1 MDGIWLIVTALI
13 AFGVTAVSGI
23 WLVPYLRRLKY
34 GQTILD
40 IGPKWHKNK
49 QGTPTMGGLM
59 FIMGILVA
67 VAVGYITA
75 VVSQD
80 WVSHPEYVGAGER
93 VFYGMVMALLF
104 GALGF
109 LDDYIKV
116 ARKRNMG
123 HTAKQKLFFQI
134 AIAVIYLA
142 GLWSAGVSSTVV
154 IVPFLGQIDL
164 GLLYYPL
171 AAVVIVGAVNAVNLT
186 DGIDGLAASV
196 TFVAAV
202 AFMVIASLL
211 RLWEMNI
218 VATALAAGCVGFLVW
233 NFYPAKVFM
242 GDTGSLFLGGVICAL
257 AFGTGLPVF
266 LALIGIVY
274 VVEALSDILQVA
286 YFKSTGGKRLF
297 KMAPIHHHFEL
308 SGWSEKKIVAVFS
321 AVTALGGG
329 AAVWAVVL
337 LLR

>member
-1 MDGIWLIVTALI
+1 MDGIWLIVTALVS
-13 AFGVTAVSGI
+13 FGVTAASGI

-75 VVSQD
+75 MVTHD
-80 WVSHPEYVGAGER
+80 WATHPEYSGAGEKI
-93 VFYGMVMALLF
+93 FYGMVMALLF
-104 GALGF
+104 GAIGF

-116 ARKRNMG
+116 AKKRNLG
-123 HTAKQKLFFQI
+123 LTARQKLFFQI
-134 AIAVIYLA
+134 AIAAIYLA

-154 IVPFLGQIDL
+154 IIPFLGQIDL
-164 GLLYYPL
+164 GLLYYPV
-171 AAVVIVGAVNAVNLT
+171 AVFVIVGAVNAVNLT

-202 AFMVIASLL
+202 AFMVISSLL
-211 RLWEMNI
+211 RMWDMNI

-233 NFYPAKVFM
+233 NFHPAKVFM
-242 GDTGSLFLGGVICAL
+242 GDTGSLFLGGMVCAL
-257 AFGTGLPVF
+257 GFGTGLPVF
-266 LALIGIVY
+266 LVLIGIVY
-274 VVEALSDILQVA
+274 VCETLSDIIQVA

-297 KMAPIHHHFEL
+297 KMAPIHHHFEM

-321 AVTALGGG
+321 AVTALGS
-329 AAVWAVVL
+329 AVAIWAVTL